1 MEKTLIIIKPDAV
14 EAKCVGKIIDILETQ
29 KFDIIQTEM
38 MSLSADMLNDH
49 YADLT
54 DKPFFG
60 GVNKFVRKG
69 ISEVFV
75 EFMQSLPVIVM
86 TLQGENVVTRVRD
99 LVGVT
104 DPLEANEGTIRKQF
118 GTDVMRNAVHASDS
132 VENAEAEIERFFG

>member
-38 MSLSADMLNDH
+38 MSLSDDMLNDH